1 MGIGQWLKTNV
12 FKRNFGI
19 DAVQEAPVHASVDL
33 DQVAG
38 RWRAAGARLV
48 ERFEKIVVV
57 HLSANS
63 RLVIDNE
70 RASFDGAIDHEAMI
84 AGLKHVQGELDGIF
98 KPEGPD
104 LFKVEAWAY
113 AKVYAEVYGVKIDYT
128 PPHRLLRDAAAML
141 TKVEALREQE
151 LGKAP
156 LPAASAVAAPAPAIA
171 ETEFAAT
178 APVSTYTT
186 FTTQVW
192 PYKVTSNRPVTF
204 YAPVYAPIGAATAQP
219 AVGEKPDRDPH
230 VIDFAAAR
238 AAMDRNAQPSRM
250 HDYVPPHNALMELFE
265 ATPKKLRGVML
276 GQLREIR
283 QGRPE
288 TQWPQAAYHYGMGR
302 NKAYEAALG
311 KLSAEER
318 LREIARCK
326 VLYESTY
333 RIDADLVIHRM
344 RALGYSVE
352 PVRGGYAGFKG
363 EQDYKRDI
371 RTIEADRERRPQIFS
386 AARSERAPVPGPV
399 RPEPGND
406 LGRDLEREHTFE
418 LGRSR

>member
-151 LGKAP
+151 RCRSSGPGHCGDGICRDGARVYLHDVYHAGM
-156 LPAASAVAAPAPAIA
+156 AVQGDVQSSRDVLRACIC
-171 ETEFAAT
+171 THRRG
-178 APVSTYTT
+178 
-186 FTTQVW
+186 
-192 PYKVTSNRPVTF
+192 N
-204 YAPVYAPIGAATAQP
+204 GAACSG
-219 AVGEKPDRDPH
+219 GE
-230 VIDFAAAR
+230 
-238 AAMDRNAQPSRM
+238 
-250 HDYVPPHNALMELFE
+250 
-265 ATPKKLRGVML
+265 
-276 GQLREIR
+276 
-283 QGRPE
+283 
-288 TQWPQAAYHYGMGR
+288 
-302 NKAYEAALG
+302 
-311 KLSAEER
+311 
-318 LREIARCK
+318 
-326 VLYESTY
+326 
-333 RIDADLVIHRM
+333 
-344 RALGYSVE
+344 
-352 PVRGGYAGFKG
+352 AG
-363 EQDYKRDI
+363 
-371 RTIEADRERRPQIFS
+371 
-386 AARSERAPVPGPV
+386 
-399 RPEPGND
+399 
-406 LGRDLEREHTFE
+406 
-418 LGRSR
+418 